1 MENMDIL
8 AKLEEYSKAG
18 YVPMH
23 MPGGKRN
30 TEFASTSALDITEID
45 GFDNMHNADGIIKNA
60 SERAAI
66 LYGADKTLMLVNGS
80 TAGILSAVCGATR
93 RKGKIIVARN
103 CHVSVYNA
111 LIMAQLEPVYV
122 IPEVEEKTGI
132 YRGLTLEQIRKCI
145 EANADVQAVIITS
158 PTYEGIVSEVREI
171 AGFLHEK
178 GIPLIVDEAHGAHF
192 KFSEEF
198 PESAVEAGADLV
210 INSIHKTLP
219 ALTQTALLHI
229 SGNYVDYDKVER
241 FWNIYQ
247 TTSPSYILMAS
258 IDRCMGIIEEQ
269 GDYIFKEYTNRLK
282 KLRENI
288 AKFKN
293 IKLLASDDISKI
305 ILICDD
311 GKYLYDRLLK
321 EYKVQLEMAS
331 FKYAIAMTSVA
342 DKQEYYDRFL
352 NALQEIDAS
361 WKVESKDSGNDVGK
375 SGKEHEGCGMRV
387 VRTVGDAGEGA
398 DYAINN
404 KPEVCMCPAN
414 AIDLMDENGY
424 EDLSVNSPDICGRIS
439 MSSVLIYPPGMPVV
453 NVGERITGDVCRII
467 INAIDAGLEV
477 PGLKE
482 GKIRCLR

>member
-8 AKLEEYSKAG
+8 TKLEEYSKAG

-30 TEFASTSALDITEID
+30 TEYASTSVLDITEID
-45 GFDNMHNADGIIKNA
+45 GFDNMHNAEGIIKNA
-60 SERAAI
+60 SCRAAK

-80 TAGILSAVCGATR
+80 TAGILSAICGATK

-122 IPEVEEKTGI
+122 IPEVDNDTGI
-132 YRGLTLEQIRKCI
+132 YSGVSLEQIRKCF
-145 EANADVQAVIITS
+145 ENNRDAQAVIITS
-158 PTYEGIVSEVREI
+158 PTYEGVVSEVREI
-171 AGFLHEK
+171 ASYLHEK

-198 PESAVEAGADLV
+198 PESAVKAGADIV

-258 IDRCMGIIEEQ
+258 IDRCMGIIEGQ
-269 GDYIFKEYTNRLK
+269 GDYIFKEYINRLK
-282 KLRENI
+282 NLRENI
-288 AKFKN
+288 AKLNN
-293 IKLLASDDISKI
+293 IRLMDSDDISKI

-311 GKYLYDRLLK
+311 GKYLYDRLLD

-331 FKYAIAMTSVA
+331 FKYVIAMTSVA

-352 NALQEIDAS
+352 EALQKIDES
-361 WKVESKDSGNDVGK
+361 WETGKYNNDAKTESNKDTS
-375 SGKEHEGCGMRV
+375 C
-387 VRTVGDAGEGA
+387 
-398 DYAINN
+398 YAINN
-404 KPEVCMCPAN
+404 KPQVCMCPAD

-439 MSSVLIYPPGMPVV
+439 ISSILIYPPGMPVV

-467 INAIDAGLEV
+467 KSAINAGLEV

>member
-1 MENMDIL
+1 
-8 AKLEEYSKAG
+8 
-18 YVPMH
+18 
-23 MPGGKRN
+23 
-30 TEFASTSALDITEID
+30 
-45 GFDNMHNADGIIKNA
+45 
-60 SERAAI
+60 
-66 LYGADKTLMLVNGS
+66 
-80 TAGILSAVCGATR
+80 
-93 RKGKIIVARN
+93 
-103 CHVSVYNA
+103 
-111 LIMAQLEPVYV
+111 MAQLEPVYV
-122 IPEVEEKTGI
+122 IPEVDNDTGI
-132 YRGLTLEQIRKCI
+132 YSGVSLEQIRKCF
-145 EANADVQAVIITS
+145 ENNRDAQAVIITS
-158 PTYEGIVSEVREI
+158 PTYEGVVSEVREI
-171 AGFLHEK
+171 ASYLHEK

-198 PESAVEAGADLV
+198 PESAVKAGADIV

-258 IDRCMGIIEEQ
+258 IDRCMRIIEEQ
-269 GDYIFKEYTNRLK
+269 GNYIFKDYISKLK
-282 KLRENI
+282 NLRENI
-288 AKFKN
+288 AKLNN
-293 IKLLASDDISKI
+293 IRLMDSDDISKI

-311 GKYLYDRLLK
+311 GKYLYDRLLD

-331 FKYAIAMTSVA
+331 FKYVIAMTSVA

-352 NALQEIDAS
+352 EALQKIDES
-361 WKVESKDSGNDVGK
+361 WETGKYNNDAKTESNKDTS
-375 SGKEHEGCGMRV
+375 C
-387 VRTVGDAGEGA
+387 
-398 DYAINN
+398 YAINN
-404 KPEVCMCPAN
+404 KPQVCMCPAD

-439 MSSVLIYPPGMPVV
+439 ISSILIYPPGMPVV

-467 INAIDAGLEV
+467 KSAINAGLEV

>member
-30 TEFASTSALDITEID
+30 TDFASTSAIDITEID
-45 GFDNMHNADGIIKNA
+45 GFDNMHNAEGIIKNA
-60 SERAAI
+60 SERAAK
-66 LYGADKTLMLVNGS
+66 LYGADRTLMLVNGS

-122 IPEVEEKTGI
+122 IPEVDEKTGI
-132 YRGLTLEQIRKCI
+132 YRGLTLEQIRKCV
-145 EANADVQAVIITS
+145 ETNSDVQAVIITS

-171 AGFLHEK
+171 TGYLHGK

-192 KFSEEF
+192 KFSDEF

-229 SGNYVDYDKVER
+229 YGNYVDYDKVER

-258 IDRCMGIIEEQ
+258 IDRCMGIIESE
-269 GDYIFKEYTNRLK
+269 GDYIFKEYIKKLK

-288 AKFKN
+288 LKLKN
-293 IKLLASDDISKI
+293 IKLLDCDDISKI

-331 FKYAIAMTSVA
+331 FRYAIAMTSVA

-352 NALQEIDAS
+352 EALQNIDDS
-361 WKVESKDSGNDVGK
+361 WNVEAFSEKGSD
-375 SGKEHEGCGMRV
+375 GCGMNKD
-387 VRTVGDAGEGA
+387 TVATG
-398 DYAINN
+398 YAINN
-404 KPEVCMCPAN
+404 KPDVCMSPAD
-414 AIDLMDENGY
+414 AIDLMDETGY
-424 EDLSVNSPDICGRIS
+424 EDLTVNSPDICGRIS

-453 NVGERITGDVCRII
+453 NVGERITADVCTI
-467 INAIDAGLEV
+467 INNAVDAGLEV

>member
-1 MENMDIL
+1 MGNIDIL
-8 AKLEEYSKAG
+8 EKLEEYSKAG

-30 TEFASTSALDITEID
+30 TEYASTSELDITEID

-60 SERAAI
+60 SDRAAK

-80 TAGILSAVCGATR
+80 TAGILSAICGATK

-122 IPEVEEKTGI
+122 IPEVDNDTGI
-132 YRGLTLEQIRKCI
+132 YSGVSLEQIRKCV
-145 EANADVQAVIITS
+145 ENNRDAQAVIITS
-158 PTYEGIVSEVREI
+158 PTYEGVVSEVREI
-171 AGFLHEK
+171 ASYLHEK
-178 GIPLIVDEAHGAHF
+178 RIPLIVDEAHGAHF
-192 KFSEEF
+192 EFSEEF
-198 PESAVEAGADLV
+198 PESAVKAGADIV

-258 IDRCMGIIEEQ
+258 IDRCMRIIEEQ
-269 GDYIFKEYTNRLK
+269 GNYIFKDYISKLK
-282 KLRENI
+282 NLRENI
-288 AKFKN
+288 AKLNN
-293 IKLLASDDISKI
+293 IRLMDSDDISKI

-311 GKYLYDRLLK
+311 GKYLYDRLLD

-331 FKYAIAMTSVA
+331 FKYVIAMTSVA

-352 NALQEIDAS
+352 EALQKIDES
-361 WKVESKDSGNDVGK
+361 WETGKYNNDAKTESNKGTS
-375 SGKEHEGCGMRV
+375 C
-387 VRTVGDAGEGA
+387 
-398 DYAINN
+398 YAINN
-404 KPEVCMCPAN
+404 KPQVCMCPAD

-439 MSSVLIYPPGMPVV
+439 ISSILIYPPGMPVV

-467 INAIDAGLEV
+467 NSAINAGLEV

>member
-8 AKLEEYSKAG
+8 TKLEEYSKAG

-30 TEFASTSALDITEID
+30 TEYASTSVLDITEID
-45 GFDNMHNADGIIKNA
+45 GFDNMHNAEGIIKNA
-60 SERAAI
+60 SCRAAK

-80 TAGILSAVCGATR
+80 TAGILSAICGATK

-122 IPEVEEKTGI
+122 IPEVDNDTGI
-132 YRGLTLEQIRKCI
+132 YSGVSLEQIRKCF
-145 EANADVQAVIITS
+145 ENNRDAQAVIITS
-158 PTYEGIVSEVREI
+158 PTYEGVVSEVREI
-171 AGFLHEK
+171 ASYLHEK

-198 PESAVEAGADLV
+198 PESAVKAGADIV

-258 IDRCMGIIEEQ
+258 IDRCMRIIEEQ
-269 GDYIFKEYTNRLK
+269 GNYIFKDYISKLK
-282 KLRENI
+282 NLRENI
-288 AKFKN
+288 AKLNN
-293 IKLLASDDISKI
+293 IRLMDSDDISKI

-311 GKYLYDRLLK
+311 GKYLYDRLLD

-331 FKYAIAMTSVA
+331 FKYVIAMTSVA

-352 NALQEIDAS
+352 EALQKIDES
-361 WKVESKDSGNDVGK
+361 WETGKYNNDAKTESNKDTS
-375 SGKEHEGCGMRV
+375 C
-387 VRTVGDAGEGA
+387 
-398 DYAINN
+398 YAINN
-404 KPEVCMCPAN
+404 KPQVCMCPAD

-439 MSSVLIYPPGMPVV
+439 ISSILIYPPGMPVV

-467 INAIDAGLEV
+467 KSAINAGLEV

>member
-1 MENMDIL
+1 MGNIDIL
-8 AKLEEYSKAG
+8 EKLEEYSKAG

-30 TEFASTSALDITEID
+30 TEYASTSELDITEID

-60 SERAAI
+60 SDRAAK

-80 TAGILSAVCGATR
+80 TAGILSAICGATK

-122 IPEVEEKTGI
+122 IPEVDNDTGI
-132 YRGLTLEQIRKCI
+132 YSGVSLEQIRKCV
-145 EANADVQAVIITS
+145 ENNRDAQAVIITS
-158 PTYEGIVSEVREI
+158 PTYEGVVSEVREI
-171 AGFLHEK
+171 ASYLHEK

-192 KFSEEF
+192 EFSEEF
-198 PESAVEAGADLV
+198 PESAVKAGADIV

-229 SGNYVDYDKVER
+229 SGNY
-241 FWNIYQ
+241 
-247 TTSPSYILMAS
+247 ILMAS
-258 IDRCMGIIEEQ
+258 IDRCMGIIEGQ
-269 GDYIFKEYTNRLK
+269 GDYIFKEYINRLK
-282 KLRENI
+282 NLRENI
-288 AKFKN
+288 AKLNN
-293 IKLLASDDISKI
+293 IRLMDSDDISKI

-311 GKYLYDRLLK
+311 GKYLYDRLLD

-331 FKYAIAMTSVA
+331 FKYVIAMTSVA

-352 NALQEIDAS
+352 SALKEIDES
-361 WKVESKDSGNDVGK
+361 WKVESKDSENDVGE
-375 SGKEHEGCGMRV
+375 SLG
-387 VRTVGDAGEGA
+387 
-398 DYAINN
+398 YAINN
-404 KPEVCMCPAN
+404 KPEVCMCPAD

-467 INAIDAGLEV
+467 KSAINAGLEV

>member
-1 MENMDIL
+1 MGNMDIL
-8 AKLEEYSKAG
+8 EKLEEYSKAD

-30 TEFASTSALDITEID
+30 TEYASTSGLDITEID

-60 SERAAI
+60 SDRAAR
-66 LYGADKTLMLVNGS
+66 LYGSDRTLMLVNGS

-111 LIMAQLEPVYV
+111 LIMAQLEPVYI
-122 IPEVEEKTGI
+122 IPEVDDSTGI
-132 YRGLTLEQIRKCI
+132 YRGLTLEQIRKCV
-145 EANADVQAVIITS
+145 ENNKDAQAVIITS
-158 PTYEGIVSEVREI
+158 PTYEGIVSEVRLI
-171 AGFLHEK
+171 ASYLHEM

-219 ALTQTALLHI
+219 VLTQTALLHI
-229 SGNYVDYDKVER
+229 CGNYVDYDKVER

-258 IDRCMGIIEEQ
+258 IDRCMGIIEEH
-269 GDYIFKEYTNRLK
+269 GDYIFKEYINRLK

-288 AKFKN
+288 AKLKN
-293 IKLLASDDISKI
+293 IKLLDSDDISKI

-311 GKYLYDRLLK
+311 GKHLYDRLLK

-352 NALQEIDAS
+352 SALQEIDES
-361 WKVESKDSGNDVGK
+361 WEAKEKQVIEANEDTSG
-375 SGKEHEGCGMRV
+375 
-387 VRTVGDAGEGA
+387 
-398 DYAINN
+398 YAINN
-404 KPEVCMCPAN
+404 KPEVCMCPAD
-414 AIDLMDENGY
+414 AIDKMDENGY

-453 NVGERITGDVCRII
+453 NVGEKITDDVCRII
-467 INAIDAGLEV
+467 NNAIDAGLEV

>member
-8 AKLEEYSKAG
+8 TKLEEYSKAG

-30 TEFASTSALDITEID
+30 TEYASTSVLDITEID
-45 GFDNMHNADGIIKNA
+45 GFDNMHNAEGIIKNA
-60 SERAAI
+60 SCRAAK

-80 TAGILSAVCGATR
+80 TAGILSAICGATK

-122 IPEVEEKTGI
+122 IPEVDNDTGI
-132 YRGLTLEQIRKCI
+132 YSGVSLEQIRKCF
-145 EANADVQAVIITS
+145 ENNRDAQAVIITS
-158 PTYEGIVSEVREI
+158 PTYEGVVSEVREI
-171 AGFLHEK
+171 ASYLHEK

-198 PESAVEAGADLV
+198 PESAVKAGADIV

-258 IDRCMGIIEEQ
+258 IDRCMRIIEEQ
-269 GDYIFKEYTNRLK
+269 GNYIFKDYISKLK
-282 KLRENI
+282 NLRENI
-288 AKFKN
+288 AKLNN
-293 IKLLASDDISKI
+293 IRLMDSDDISKI

-311 GKYLYDRLLK
+311 GKYLYDRLLD

-331 FKYAIAMTSVA
+331 FKYVIAMTSVA

-352 NALQEIDAS
+352 EALQKIDES
-361 WKVESKDSGNDVGK
+361 WETGKYNNDAKTESNKDTS
-375 SGKEHEGCGMRV
+375 C
-387 VRTVGDAGEGA
+387 
-398 DYAINN
+398 YAINN
-404 KPEVCMCPAN
+404 KPQVCMCPAD

-439 MSSVLIYPPGMPVV
+439 ISSILIYPPGMPVV

-467 INAIDAGLEV
+467 NSAINAGLEV

>member
-1 MENMDIL
+1 MEKKDIL
-8 AKLEEYSKAG
+8 GKLEEYSRDN

-30 TEFASTSALDITEID
+30 TEFASTSVLDITEID
-45 GFDNMHNADGIIKNA
+45 GFDNMHNAEGIIKNA
-60 SERAAI
+60 SERAAR
-66 LYGADKTLMLVNGS
+66 LYGADKTFLLVNGS
-80 TAGILSAVCGATR
+80 TAGILAAVCGATR

-111 LIMAQLEPVYV
+111 LILAQLEPVYV
-122 IPEVEEKTGI
+122 TPEVDGGTGI
-132 YRGLTLEQIRKCI
+132 YKGLTLEQIKKCV
-145 EANADVQAVIITS
+145 EVNKDVQAVIITS
-158 PTYEGIVSEVREI
+158 PTYEGVVSQVREI
-171 AGFLHEK
+171 ADYLHGM

-192 KFSEEF
+192 KFSEVF

-241 FWNIYQ
+241 YWNIYQ

-258 IDRCMGIIEEQ
+258 IDRCMGIIESD
-269 GDYIFKEYTNRLK
+269 GDYIFKKYIARLND
-282 KLRENI
+282 LR
-288 AKFKN
+288 KN
-293 IKLLASDDISKI
+293 ISKLDNIKMLDSDDISKI

-342 DKQEYYDRFL
+342 DKQEYYDRFFE
-352 NALQEIDAS
+352 ALQNIDDS
-361 WKVESKDSGNDVGK
+361 WHAETDGEKCSDGCSINKDTMSTG
-375 SGKEHEGCGMRV
+375 
-387 VRTVGDAGEGA
+387 
-398 DYAINN
+398 YAINN
-404 KPEVCMCPAN
+404 CPEVCMCPAD
-414 AIDLMDENGY
+414 AIDLMDERGY

-453 NVGERITGDVCRII
+453 NVGERITAGVCTI
-467 INAIDAGLEV
+467 INNAVDAGLEV

-482 GKIRCLR
+482 GKIRCLK

>member
-1 MENMDIL
+1 MGNIDIL

-30 TEFASTSALDITEID
+30 TEYASTSELDITEID

-60 SERAAI
+60 SDRAAK

-80 TAGILSAVCGATR
+80 TAGILSAICGATK

-111 LIMAQLEPVYV
+111 LIIAQLEPVYV
-122 IPEVEEKTGI
+122 IPEVDESTGI
-132 YRGLTLEQIRKCI
+132 YRGLTLEQVRKCV
-145 EANADVQAVIITS
+145 ESNRDAQAVIITS
-158 PTYEGIVSEVREI
+158 PTYEGVVSEVREI
-171 AGFLHEK
+171 VSYLHEMK
-178 GIPLIVDEAHGAHF
+178 IPLIVDEAHGAHF
-192 KFSEEF
+192 EFSDEF
-198 PESAVEAGADLV
+198 PESAVKAGADIV

-258 IDRCMGIIEEQ
+258 IDRCMGIIEGQ
-269 GDYIFKEYTNRLK
+269 GDYIFKEYINRLK
-282 KLRENI
+282 NLRKNI
-288 AKFKN
+288 AKLNN
-293 IKLLASDDISKI
+293 IRLMDSDDISKI

-311 GKYLYDRLLK
+311 GKYLYDRLLD

-331 FKYAIAMTSVA
+331 FKYVIAMTSVA

-352 NALQEIDAS
+352 SALKEIDES
-361 WKVESKDSGNDVGK
+361 WKVESKDSENDVGE
-375 SGKEHEGCGMRV
+375 SLG
-387 VRTVGDAGEGA
+387 
-398 DYAINN
+398 YAI
-404 KPEVCMCPAN
+404 
-414 AIDLMDENGY
+414 

-467 INAIDAGLEV
+467 KSAINAGLEV

>member
-1 MENMDIL
+1 MGNIDIL
-8 AKLEEYSKAG
+8 AKLEDYSKAG

-30 TEFASTSALDITEID
+30 IEYASTSELDITEID
-45 GFDNMHNADGIIKNA
+45 GFDNMHNAEGIIKNA
-60 SERAAI
+60 SDRAAR
-66 LYGADKTLMLVNGS
+66 LYRADKTLMLVNGS
-80 TAGILSAVCGATR
+80 TAGILSAVCGATK

-111 LIMAQLEPVYV
+111 LIIAQLEPVYV
-122 IPEVEEKTGI
+122 IPEVDESTGI
-132 YRGLTLEQIRKCI
+132 YRGLTLEQVRKCV
-145 EANADVQAVIITS
+145 ESNRDAQAVIITS
-158 PTYEGIVSEVREI
+158 PTYEGVVSEVREI
-171 AGFLHEK
+171 ASYLHEK

-192 KFSEEF
+192 EFSEEF
-198 PESAVEAGADLV
+198 PESAVEAGADIV

-258 IDRCMGIIEEQ
+258 IDRCMGIIEEH
-269 GDYIFKEYTNRLK
+269 GDYIFKEYINRLK

-293 IKLLASDDISKI
+293 IKLHDSDDISKI

-311 GKYLYDRLLK
+311 GKHLYDRLLK

-352 NALQEIDAS
+352 KALQEIDES
-361 WKVESKDSGNDVGK
+361 WKAKEKQVIEANEDS
-375 SGKEHEGCGMRV
+375 SG
-387 VRTVGDAGEGA
+387 
-398 DYAINN
+398 YAINN
-404 KPEVCMCPAN
+404 KPEVCMCPAD
-414 AIDLMDENGY
+414 AIDLVDENGY

-439 MSSVLIYPPGMPVV
+439 VSSVLIYPPGMPVV
-453 NVGERITGDVCRII
+453 NVGERITDDVCRII
-467 INAIDAGLEV
+467 NNAIDTGLEV

>member
-1 MENMDIL
+1 M
-8 AKLEEYSKAG
+8 
-18 YVPMH
+18 
-23 MPGGKRN
+23 
-30 TEFASTSALDITEID
+30 
-45 GFDNMHNADGIIKNA
+45 
-60 SERAAI
+60 
-66 LYGADKTLMLVNGS
+66 
-80 TAGILSAVCGATR
+80 
-93 RKGKIIVARN
+93 
-103 CHVSVYNA
+103 
-111 LIMAQLEPVYV
+111 
-122 IPEVEEKTGI
+122 
-132 YRGLTLEQIRKCI
+132 
-145 EANADVQAVIITS
+145 
-158 PTYEGIVSEVREI
+158 SEVREI
-171 AGFLHEK
+171 ASYLHEK

-192 KFSEEF
+192 EFSEEF
-198 PESAVEAGADLV
+198 PESAVKAGADIV

-258 IDRCMGIIEEQ
+258 IDRCMRIIEGQ
-269 GDYIFKEYTNRLK
+269 GDYIFKEYINRLK
-282 KLRENI
+282 NLRENI
-288 AKFKN
+288 AKLNN
-293 IKLLASDDISKI
+293 IRLMDSDDISKI

-311 GKYLYDRLLK
+311 GKYLYDRLLD

-331 FKYAIAMTSVA
+331 FKYVIAMTSVA

-352 NALQEIDAS
+352 SALKEIDES
-361 WKVESKDSGNDVGK
+361 WKVESKDSENAVGE
-375 SGKEHEGCGMRV
+375 SLG
-387 VRTVGDAGEGA
+387 
-398 DYAINN
+398 YAINN
-404 KPEVCMCPAN
+404 KPEVCMCPSD

-467 INAIDAGLEV
+467 KSAINAGLEV